1 MTYPAP
7 GEHAVKAHPN
17 TFVSERLSA
26 LGPFAVTGGDGVAP
40 GLSFFPMSQDLPAS
54 QAQALAVA
62 SLSGQLQ
69 VMQMIR
75 SWQNLGYGLEDIYLS
90 GIAPAARLLGDW
102 WHSDRICFSDVSIG
116 SLRLQQTLSELS
128 PEFLKDTVQ
137 GADTKRM
144 LLLNP
149 PGSQHT
155 LGSYMTA
162 EFFRRGGWQ
171 VDSMDAR
178 EEVAVLRRLHTE
190 WFDLAGFSVASDR
203 QVEVL
208 TTLIQKMRSLS
219 ANTGIRVMVGGPMV
233 SLNHRIAEEL
243 GADCACA
250 DIRTAHNLISQTL
263 HNCKPYH

>member
-1 MTYPAP
+1 MTYPAT

-17 TFVSERLSA
+17 TFVSDRPYD
-26 LGPFAVTGGDGVAP
+26 LGPFAVTSEGGVAP
-40 GLSFFPMSQDLPAS
+40 EFSFLDVSGNLSAG
-54 QAQALAVA
+54 QACELAMA
-62 SLSGQLQ
+62 SLSGHQQ

-75 SWQNLGYGLEDIYLS
+75 RWLNLGYALEDIYLG
-90 GIAPAARLLGDW
+90 GITPAARLLGDW
-102 WHSDRICFSDVSIG
+102 WLSDRLCFSEVSIS
-116 SLRLQQTLSELS
+116 SLRLQHALSELS
-128 PEFLKDTVQ
+128 PEFLKDAVQ
-137 GADTKRM
+137 STDAKRM

-171 VDSMDAR
+171 VVGMDAR
-178 EEVAVLRRLHTE
+178 AEATVLRRLHTE

-208 TTLIQKMRSLS
+208 TTLIQKVRSVS
-219 ANTGIRVMVGGPMV
+219 VNTDIRVMVGGPMV

-243 GADCACA
+243 GADCGCA
-250 DIRTAHNLISQTL
+250 DVRTAHHLISQKIQ
-263 HNCKPYH
+263 NCKSYL